1 MDNNDIIRR
10 LRYAFDLNDSEMIE
24 VFSFGDVKVTRA
36 QISSWLKKDVDPDYV
51 GLPSFQMAAFL
62 NGFIVLKRGAKDGPK
77 PIPERQLTNNNV
89 FRKLRIALNL
99 KDIDILGIL
108 ELADFSISKHELS
121 ALFRKP
127 GQSQYRECKD
137 QLLRNF
143 LRGLQLKYREDK
155 IQE

>member
-1 MDNNDIIRR
+1 MDNNIIIRR
-10 LRYAFDLNDSEMIE
+10 LRYAFDLNDLKMIE
-24 VFSFGDVKVTRA
+24 VFALGDVKVTRA

-62 NGFIVLKRGAKDGPK
+62 NGFIVLKRGSKEGPK
-77 PIPERQLTNNNV
+77 PIPERQLSNNNV

-99 KDIDILGIL
+99 KDIDILEIL
-108 ELADFSISKHELS
+108 KLADFNLSKHELS

-143 LRGLQLKYREDK
+143 LQGLQLKYRDNK
-155 IQE
+155 IQK